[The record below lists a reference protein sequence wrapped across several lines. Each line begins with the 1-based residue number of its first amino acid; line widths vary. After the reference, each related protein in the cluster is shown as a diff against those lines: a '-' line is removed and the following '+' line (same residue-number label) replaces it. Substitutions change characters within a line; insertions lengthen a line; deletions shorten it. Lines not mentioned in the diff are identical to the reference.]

1 MLKGLF
7 TGWNGGE
14 IPNLTLEIA
23 SNMRTDMKEM
33 DGILPLHYLMKKMS
47 ENERAK
53 MTSGFRQR
61 FQGQRALRGRREG
74 GMIFVG

>member
-1 MLKGLF
+1 
-7 TGWNGGE
+7 
-14 IPNLTLEIA
+14 
-23 SNMRTDMKEM
+23 MKEM
-33 DGILPLHYLMKKMS
+33 DEIFPLHYLVKKMS